1 MSLKIVILCNALE
14 RKILLV
20 LLVFMISNMILISA
34 CYPAYKIGTDAC
46 LVAECFLIQMSV
58 LFCEIPGFLF
68 SFYSSSHVDPL
79 ILEETFHIELNMKA
93 VKTKICQSTRHF
105 LINH

>member
-1 MSLKIVILCNALE
+1 MSLKIFILCNTLE

-46 LVAECFLIQMSV
+46 F
-58 LFCEIPGFLF
+58 
-68 SFYSSSHVDPL
+68 
-79 ILEETFHIELNMKA
+79 
-93 VKTKICQSTRHF
+93 
-105 LINH
+105 